1 MGRFYSQKAVQMFL
15 LYQRKDGYI
24 GKRAV
29 ETYRRKKKKNNPAAR
44 DPNNKNKAH
53 YVIGKN

>member
-29 ETYRRKKKKNNPAAR
+29 ETYRRKKKKKTIQQLEIQTIKIRP
-44 DPNNKNKAH
+44 
-53 YVIGKN
+53 IM